1 MENSNQT
8 PEDTLH
14 NNNQAPL
21 VRVITNEG
29 EASALDL
36 DPTPSGPPPHVALV
50 SPETIG
56 SGLQRT
62 YHYHPNMTYQPQ
74 PNDQGHYE
82 QYLTFTA
89 EMRGEHPSPESSE

>member
-36 DPTPSGPPPHVALV
+36 DPTLSDPHVALV

-56 SGLQRT
+56 SSLQRT

-74 PNDQGHYE
+74 PNAQDHYE
-82 QYLTFTA
+82 QYITFIA
-89 EMRGEHPSPESSE
+89 EMRGEHQEPGNSE